1 MAASTK
7 TNGRTQVKRLVLS
20 TAGVLACLLAGSTVA
35 HAQMTV
41 KIPFKFEA
49 GGKPFPPGEY
59 RIGQDAGG
67 SLVLRQ
73 EPKGADVLVPF
84 IKKLPKPTQPLEQPQ
99 LVFDMVGNFEP
110 SYTEYVTDYL
120 LSEVWFEGADGLL
133 VMTTQARHEHQ
144 IIKGQKAK
152 K

>member
-1 MAASTK
+1 M
-7 TNGRTQVKRLVLS
+7 KRLALS
-20 TAGVLACLLAGSTVA
+20 TVVVLAFTLTAGSTVA

-41 KIPFKFEA
+41 KIPFKFDA

-59 RIGQDAGG
+59 WIGQDAGG
-67 SLVLRQ
+67 SITLRQ
-73 EPKGADVLVPF
+73 EPKGTEVSIPF
-84 IKKLPKPTQPLEQPQ
+84 IKKLPQPTPPLEQAQ

-120 LSEVWFEGADGLL
+120 LSEVWLEGADGLL
-133 VMTTQARHEHQ
+133 VTATQSVHQ
-144 IIKGQKAK
+144 HQTIKGQRAK